1 MNIGNNALTCS
12 PQSAPRT
19 LVHHGML
26 SPTCVQALIATD
38 DMRELELDCER
49 WATQVDTAELDAA
62 LAALD
67 AGRKSFEKH
76 AEAELENEVLTHVV
90 GAPAHGLS
98 EDDIAFLR
106 EDEALREIEQDC
118 EWWATQVDTAEL
130 DAALAALDAERKSD
144 DALVEA
150 EMEQEMARLQASET
164 PAPPAARAA
173 PAPPAARRVVTFSS
187 CRARPAVRYLPSC
200 RSEEQRQERWSV
212 LLETLDELGHTTRRQ
227 AVEYHTRAMGVC
239 C

>member
-67 AGRKSFEKH
+67 AGRKRFEKQ
-76 AEAELENEVLTHVV
+76 AEAELENEFLTHVV
-90 GAPAHGLS
+90 GAPAHGLT
-98 EDDIAFLR
+98 EGDIAFLR

-118 EWWATQVDTAEL
+118 ELWASRVDTAEL
-130 DAALAALDAERKSD
+130 DAALAALDAECKSD

-164 PAPPAARAA
+164 PAP

-212 LLETLDELGHTTRRQ
+212 LLETLDELGHTTRSQ